1 MGYRH
6 YLYKIK
12 KETVKA
18 LQNKTVDELWEEF
31 TPQHDKDFYYEMLKK
46 YGEEKKYINIHN
58 IPQEEIF
65 EFGKL
70 YWDDTAERIYNTG
83 KPLFENEEIQKH
95 FEEECPYIVTKE
107 ALKIAIEI
115 YKEKIINYYKNLFV
129 ENDKLHDP
137 FFHIPIGEV
146 KKPIQEKCVEH
157 CRQMLSEW
165 VKNFAIN
172 EDEKEEKLTNSW
184 LYEYEIFEL
193 LRLYKTFDFN
203 KYDLLFYGW

>member
-12 KETVKA
+12 KETTKA
-18 LQNKTVDELWEEF
+18 LQNKTMEELWEEF
-31 TPQHDKDFYYEMLKK
+31 TPQKEKDFQNSLEDKDKCL
-46 YGEEKKYINIHN
+46 NIFD
-58 IPQEEIF
+58 IPQEDVF

-83 KPLFENEEIQKH
+83 KPLFENEEIQKQ
-95 FEEECPYIVTKE
+95 FDDYCPYIVTRE

-129 ENDKLHDP
+129 ENDKLCDP
-137 FFHIPIGEV
+137 FFHIPIEEI
-146 KKPIQEKCVEH
+146 KQSIQEKCVEH
-157 CRQMLSEW
+157 CREMMSEW
-165 VKNFAIN
+165 TRGFAIN
-172 EDEKEEKLTNSW
+172 EKQDSEKLTNSW
-184 LYEYEIFEL
+184 KYEYEIFEL
-193 LRLYKTFDFN
+193 LRLYKTFDFE